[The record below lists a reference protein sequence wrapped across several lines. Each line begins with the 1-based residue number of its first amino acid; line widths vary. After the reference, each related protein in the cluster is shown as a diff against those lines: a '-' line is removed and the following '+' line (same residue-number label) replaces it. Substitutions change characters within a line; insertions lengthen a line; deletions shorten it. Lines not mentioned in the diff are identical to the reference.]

1 MSFDIIED
9 LKWRYACK
17 KFNPEKKLSE
27 EQVDALLE
35 SLRLTASSYGL
46 QPWKF
51 ILVKNEKL
59 REELVAASFGQKQ
72 VMDASHLIVLCEKE
86 EIDEEHVDGYLQ
98 DICETRGV
106 ETDSLA
112 GFKKMLMKMIVQ
124 QPAEKRLVW
133 AKNQIYIALG
143 TLLTVCANLKIDS
156 CPMEGFKPNEVDKIL
171 GLHEKDLR
179 SVLLCP
185 IGFRA
190 DDDVYT
196 EKHKVRF
203 KKDEVVEIL

>member
-59 REELVAASFGQKQ
+59 REELVAASF
-72 VMDASHLIVLCEKE
+72 
-86 EIDEEHVDGYLQ
+86 
-98 DICETRGV
+98 
-106 ETDSLA
+106 
-112 GFKKMLMKMIVQ
+112 
-124 QPAEKRLVW
+124 
-133 AKNQIYIALG
+133 
-143 TLLTVCANLKIDS
+143 
-156 CPMEGFKPNEVDKIL
+156 
-171 GLHEKDLR
+171 
-179 SVLLCP
+179 
-185 IGFRA
+185 
-190 DDDVYT
+190 
-196 EKHKVRF
+196 
-203 KKDEVVEIL
+203 

>member
-17 KFNPEKKLSE
+17 KFDPEKKLSE

-59 REELVAASFGQKQ
+59 REELVAASYGQQQ
-72 VMDASHLIVLCEKE
+72 VKDASHLIVMCEKE
-86 EIDEEHVDGYLQ
+86 EIDEAHVDAYMK

-106 ETDSLA
+106 EADSLA
-112 GFKKMLMKMIVQ
+112 GFKKMLIKMIVQ

-185 IGFRA
+185 VGFRA

-196 EKHKVRF
+196 EKLKVRF